1 MLNEVDW
8 SDIPGYYQI
17 VEAIVLELKEREVY
31 DYPDSL
37 NSATVSFISN
47 VRLLNDFVQIV
58 FKKTHAY
65 DAFTVNK
72 SLELVASWLVCIHKN
87 NSLIPADFDFVF
99 FFKAVHMLLDLDH
112 GTSTAKVIWLLY

>member
-1 MLNEVDW
+1 MIAKAWIKYVKRTIVVLNEVDW

-47 VRLLNDFVQIV
+47 VRLLNDFV
-58 FKKTHAY
+58 
-65 DAFTVNK
+65 
-72 SLELVASWLVCIHKN
+72 
-87 NSLIPADFDFVF
+87 
-99 FFKAVHMLLDLDH
+99 
-112 GTSTAKVIWLLY
+112 

>member
-1 MLNEVDW
+1 LIAKAWIKYVKRTIVVLNEVDW

-47 VRLLNDFVQIV
+47 VRLLNDFV
-58 FKKTHAY
+58 
-65 DAFTVNK
+65 
-72 SLELVASWLVCIHKN
+72 
-87 NSLIPADFDFVF
+87 
-99 FFKAVHMLLDLDH
+99 
-112 GTSTAKVIWLLY
+112 

>member
-1 MLNEVDW
+1 LIAKAWIKYVKRTIVVLNEIDW

-47 VRLLNDFVQIV
+47 VRLLNDFV
-58 FKKTHAY
+58 
-65 DAFTVNK
+65 
-72 SLELVASWLVCIHKN
+72 
-87 NSLIPADFDFVF
+87 
-99 FFKAVHMLLDLDH
+99 
-112 GTSTAKVIWLLY
+112 